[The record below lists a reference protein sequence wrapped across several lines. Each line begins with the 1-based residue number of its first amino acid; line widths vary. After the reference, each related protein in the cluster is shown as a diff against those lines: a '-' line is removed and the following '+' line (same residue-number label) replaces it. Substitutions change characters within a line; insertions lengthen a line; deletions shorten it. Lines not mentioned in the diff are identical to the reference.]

1 MHKFGRVAG
10 TPERRAWPS
19 AHHRTGRA
27 YRTACR
33 HTPWSTAKSRECLF
47 APCAHPTHPPHE
59 GPVRGRTALHAHLRR
74 RLRGATHGA
83 RPERLPTPPG
93 RRPTRLVRPP
103 RGDAPHTPLATPTRE
118 RATRARLVRRGE
130 ALPGSM
136 SVAPAVP
143 WRASRAARVIHIVI
157 CVIADSPYMTICHS
171 FRAECHEFN
180 VAGMHW

>member
-1 MHKFGRVAG
+1 MHKFGRVVG
-10 TPERRAWPS
+10 TPERSAWPS

-59 GPVRGRTALHAHLRR
+59 GPVRDRTALHAHLRR

-103 RGDAPHTPLATPTRE
+103 RGDAPHTRLEIRTSRE
-118 RATRARLVRRGE
+118 SDPRSARASWGGSPRLDERRAGGTMAREPISARLFR
-130 ALPGSM
+130 LLSCCHPFLSCCPHI
-136 SVAPAVP
+136 SVILA
-143 WRASRAARVIHIVI
+143 H
-157 CVIADSPYMTICHS
+157 
-171 FRAECHEFN
+171 
-180 VAGMHW
+180 